1 MAKGILITFE
11 GMEGSGKTTHAALL
25 AERLRGM
32 GRDPL
37 LTREPGGTQ
46 LGQRVREILLDP
58 RTGAL
63 DPLTELLLFSAARR
77 ELVTQVIAPALAEGR
92 VVLCDRYADST
103 RAYQGH
109 GRGVDRDLIGRVASL
124 VIAGATPARTLLF
137 DLPPEEGLA
146 RAINRNAREGGH
158 ETRFENELLDFHR
171 RVRDGFLAIARAE
184 PDRVAVIDAAAPVEQ
199 VKEAVFAAVAGA
211 LARLA

>member
-25 AERLRGM
+25 ADRLRGM
-32 GRDPL
+32 GHDPL
-37 LTREPGGTQ
+37 LTREPGGTP

-58 RTGAL
+58 RTGEL

-77 ELVTQVIAPALAEGR
+77 ELVTQVTAPALAEGR
-92 VVLCDRYADST
+92 IVLCDRYADST

-109 GRGVDRDLIGRVASL
+109 GRGVDRDLIGRISSL

-137 DLPPEEGLA
+137 DLTPEEGLA
-146 RAINRNAREGGH
+146 RAIGRNAREGGH
-158 ETRFENELLDFHR
+158 ETRFENEKLEFHR

-184 PDRVAVIDAAAPVEQ
+184 PNRVTVIDAAAPVERVQ
-199 VKEAVFAAVAGA
+199 EAVVAAVAGVIPPKA
-211 LARLA
+211 

>member
-32 GRDPL
+32 GHDPL

-58 RTGAL
+58 RTGEL

-77 ELVTQVIAPALAEGR
+77 ELVTQIIAPALAEGR

-109 GRGVDRDLIGRVASL
+109 GRGVDRDLIGRISSL

-137 DLPPEEGLA
+137 DLTPEEGLA
-146 RAINRNAREGGH
+146 RA
-158 ETRFENELLDFHR
+158 
-171 RVRDGFLAIARAE
+171 
-184 PDRVAVIDAAAPVEQ
+184 
-199 VKEAVFAAVAGA
+199 
-211 LARLA
+211 